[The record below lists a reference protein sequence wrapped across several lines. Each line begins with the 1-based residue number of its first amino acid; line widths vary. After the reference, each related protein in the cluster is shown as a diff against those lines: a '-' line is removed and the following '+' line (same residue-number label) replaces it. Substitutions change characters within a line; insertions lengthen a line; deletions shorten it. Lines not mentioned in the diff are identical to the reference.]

1 MQLTPC
7 IIYYIIYERRKDQ
20 FFENFNHEERQE
32 MNMDLLD
39 DNASDFNRTIT
50 SRVDS
55 RRSLFSDN
63 NPHGG
68 SQYF

>member
-1 MQLTPC
+1 
-7 IIYYIIYERRKDQ
+7 
-20 FFENFNHEERQE
+20 
-32 MNMDLLD
+32 MDLLD

-68 SQYF
+68 SQYFWDNKHKTN